1 MLLIIIDLLVNKFH
15 TDNKSKQLTMQWLIV
30 PISEYKYNRENIEAI
45 ETEKKINFN
54 FLIKRNLFFFNLSH
68 FFKQLLKV

>member
-1 MLLIIIDLLVNKFH
+1 
-15 TDNKSKQLTMQWLIV
+15 MQWLIV

>member
-1 MLLIIIDLLVNKFH
+1 
-15 TDNKSKQLTMQWLIV
+15 MQWLIV

-54 FLIKRNLFFFNLSH
+54 FLIKSIFFLICRISLNS
-68 FFKQLLKV
+68 